1 MNTLYLVLENG
12 KIFKGKGFGKIGETV
27 GELVF
32 TTAMT
37 GYNETI
43 TDPSYFGQIIVQ
55 TFPLI
60 GNYGTISEDFE
71 SRKPFLKGYIAKN
84 ICETPSNF
92 RCGGTLSEY
101 LRKNNI
107 VGLSGI
113 DTRELTRILRDS
125 GTMNGIITDDI
136 ADIEKIK
143 NELKEYSV
151 KNAVKSVS
159 SGEKEIYTTEN
170 PRKRVVLWDFGVKL
184 NMVRELVKRN
194 CEVTVLPYHTKAE
207 DILKMNPD
215 GILLSNGPGDPEENT
230 EIIAELKKLNEQK
243 IPTLGICLGH
253 QLLALSSGAQTEKL
267 KYGHRGANHPAK
279 DLDTN
284 RVYITS
290 QNHGYAVIKESLP
303 ENARCN
309 FINLN
314 DNSCEGIIYTDMPA
328 FSVQFHPEACG
339 GPQDTNFL
347 FDKFVSL
354 MKGVK

>member
-12 KIFKGKGFGKIGETV
+12 KIFKGEGFGKIGETV

-43 TDPSYFGQIIVQ
+43 TDPSYFGQIITQ

-71 SRKPFLKGYIAKN
+71 SRKPFLRGYIAKN
-84 ICETPSNF
+84 ICDTPSNF

-101 LRKNNI
+101 LKQNNV

-113 DTRELTRILRDS
+113 DTRELTRILRES
-125 GTMNGIITDDI
+125 GTMNGKITDNISDV
-136 ADIEKIK
+136 DKIIK
-143 NELKEYSV
+143 ELKEYSV
-151 KNAVKSVS
+151 KDAVKSVS
-159 SGEKEIYTTEN
+159 SGETETYHAEN
-170 PRKRVVLWDFGVKL
+170 PKKKVVLWDFGVKL
-184 NMVRELVKRN
+184 NMVRELLKRG
-194 CEVTVLPYHTKAE
+194 CDVTVVPYNTKAE
-207 DILKMNPD
+207 EIQKLSPD
-215 GILLSNGPGDPEENT
+215 GILLSNGPGDPKENT
-230 EIIAELKKLNEQK
+230 EIIAEIKKIIKQK
-243 IPTLGICLGH
+243 IPTFGICLGH
-253 QLLALSSGAQTEKL
+253 QLLALANGAHTEKL

-279 DLDTN
+279 DLDTK

-314 DNSCEGIIYTDMPA
+314 DNSCEGIVYSDMPA

-339 GPQDTNFL
+339 GPQDSNFL
-347 FDKFVSL
+347 FDKFISL
-354 MKGVK
+354 MEGVK